1 MSNNSN
7 AFNKAIKF
15 HQTGKLEEAIKI
27 YNKLLKYNE
36 NKSQLNFFLGTAYLQ
51 KQYYQKA
58 YKYLN
63 QAISIDQNIPNYYN
77 NIGIAL
83 SGLNRDREAVENFKT
98 ALKIKD
104 NYNDAIINIGIS
116 YKNLKEFKKSKEFF
130 LKSLKLSP
138 NNPVV
143 FNNLGNLFRELG
155 DISRSLEFYEK
166 AISQRINYV
175 EAYNNK
181 AEIYLMQKK
190 FDEALK
196 EYEKVINLNPELN
209 YSYGKYIHTKM
220 NLCDWNDFHK
230 NLEKIKKSINENK
243 KIIEP
248 FPMLSLIDE
257 PLIQRKNAFIYNNFK
272 FYKTQNLTRKKYS
285 NKKNK
290 IKLGYFGA
298 EFYHHP
304 VLLMT
309 TDIFKNHNKSKFEV
323 YGFFHGPIK
332 DRLHYDI
339 QKNFQ
344 KFYDINEMTTEA
356 IMDLCDEI
364 SIDIAINLTG
374 YTADS
379 RNEIYL
385 NRVAPIQISYLGY
398 SSTMGTEFIDYII
411 ADKFLIPK
419 KSLKNYSEKVVYL
432 PNSFYPCPKI
442 MRVSNKEFTKKS
454 LNLPEDSFIFGS
466 FNNNYKITP
475 DMFDIWMKILK
486 RTKNS
491 VLWLLSTNKTAVG
504 NLKRR
509 AESFNINQNRII
521 FAEKLDNPE
530 HLKRFCHMDL
540 FLDTFPYNAHSTAVE
555 AIKSEVPVLTIS
567 GDSFASRVAGSLL
580 TAINVKNLICKNFS
594 DYTNKAIYYGN
605 NKDEFLKLKK
615 KFLKDNTK
623 VLFDSN
629 IYTKNLEKIYESLVK

>member
-7 AFNKAIKF
+7 AFNKAIKL

-27 YNKLLKYNE
+27 YIKLLKNDE
-36 NKSQLNFFLGTAYLQ
+36 KTSQLNFFLGTAYLQ

-58 YKYLN
+58 HKYLN

-116 YKNLKEFKKSKEFF
+116 YKNLKEFEKSKEFF

-138 NNPVV
+138 NNPLV

-166 AISQRINYV
+166 AISQKKNYV

-209 YSYGKYIHTKM
+209 YSYGKYVHTKM

-230 NLEKIKKSINENK
+230 NLEKIKKSINNNK

-248 FPMLSLIDE
+248 FPILSLIDE

-272 FYKTQNLTRKKYS
+272 FNKTQNLTRKKYN

-309 TDIFKNHNKSKFEV
+309 ADIFKNHDKSRFES

-332 DRLHYDI
+332 DRLHHDI

-344 KFYDINEMTTEA
+344 KFYDINKMTTEA
-356 IMDLCDEI
+356 ITDLCKKI
-364 SIDIAINLTG
+364 GIDIAINLTG
-374 YTADS
+374 YTSDS
-379 RNEIYL
+379 RNDIYV

-398 SSTMGTEFIDYII
+398 SSTMGADFIDYIV

-419 KSLKNYSEKVVYL
+419 KYFKNYSEKVVYL

-442 MRVSNKEFTKKS
+442 MKVSNKEFTKRS

-475 DMFDIWMKILK
+475 DIFGVWMKILK
-486 RTKNS
+486 STKNS
-491 VLWLLSTNKTAVG
+491 VLWLLSTNKTAIA
-504 NLKRR
+504 NLKRG
-509 AESFNINQNRII
+509 AEASDIDQNRII

-530 HLKRFCHMDL
+530 HLKRFRHMDL

-567 GDSFASRVAGSLL
+567 GNSFASRVAGSLL
-580 TAINVKNLICKNFS
+580 TAINVKNLICNNFS
-594 DYTNKAIYYGN
+594 EYKNKAIFYGN

-615 KFLKDNTK
+615 KFLKGNTK
-623 VLFDSN
+623 ILFNSN
-629 IYTKNLEKIYESLVK
+629 MYTKNLEKIYESLLK

>member
-1 MSNNSN
+1 
-7 AFNKAIKF
+7 
-15 HQTGKLEEAIKI
+15 
-27 YNKLLKYNE
+27 
-36 NKSQLNFFLGTAYLQ
+36 
-51 KQYYQKA
+51 
-58 YKYLN
+58 
-63 QAISIDQNIPNYYN
+63 
-77 NIGIAL
+77 
-83 SGLNRDREAVENFKT
+83 
-98 ALKIKD
+98 
-104 NYNDAIINIGIS
+104 
-116 YKNLKEFKKSKEFF
+116 
-130 LKSLKLSP
+130 
-138 NNPVV
+138 
-143 FNNLGNLFRELG
+143 
-155 DISRSLEFYEK
+155 
-166 AISQRINYV
+166 
-175 EAYNNK
+175 
-181 AEIYLMQKK
+181 
-190 FDEALK
+190 
-196 EYEKVINLNPELN
+196 
-209 YSYGKYIHTKM
+209 
-220 NLCDWNDFHK
+220 
-230 NLEKIKKSINENK
+230 
-243 KIIEP
+243 
-248 FPMLSLIDE
+248 
-257 PLIQRKNAFIYNNFK
+257 
-272 FYKTQNLTRKKYS
+272 
-285 NKKNK
+285 
-290 IKLGYFGA
+290 
-298 EFYHHP
+298 
-304 VLLMT
+304 
-309 TDIFKNHNKSKFEV
+309 
-323 YGFFHGPIK
+323 
-332 DRLHYDI
+332 
-339 QKNFQ
+339 
-344 KFYDINEMTTEA
+344 MTTEA